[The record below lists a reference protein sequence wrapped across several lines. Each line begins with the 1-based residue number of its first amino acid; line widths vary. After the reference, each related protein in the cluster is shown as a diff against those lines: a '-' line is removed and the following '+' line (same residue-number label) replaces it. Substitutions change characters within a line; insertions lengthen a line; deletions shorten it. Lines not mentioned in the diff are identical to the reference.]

1 MSSRSENR
9 DPEVKLGGRRVTFGG
24 GLFLTGGL
32 GVKSGSLSSSPL
44 LAVSSSRLE
53 V

>member
-1 MSSRSENR
+1 MSSRSENLE
-9 DPEVKLGGRRVTFGG
+9 PEVKLGGLRVALVA

-32 GVKSGSLSSSPL
+32 GVKSGSSCTLST
-44 LAVSSSRLE
+44 VSSNRLE